1 MQKVFAF
8 IFGICLLTAC
18 TGEELQYETASE
30 LVVEGWIEAGD
41 FPVVILT
48 RTLPVHD
55 KELNLDELNDYL
67 IRWAKVTIYD
77 GQDSVV
83 LTGIFD
89 RGYYPPYIYTTGRM
103 RGEVGKTYT
112 LDVKYEN
119 YHATATTTI
128 PARPQLDTLLVK
140 PCEDNDTLFQI
151 HITFT
156 DNPSEINYYQALT
169 RVGTSTKQYIASY
182 LGCIDDTTIESPTN
196 LSVYR
201 GHQLNSENYT
211 PYFSINDTVS
221 VEFSQI
227 DRESF
232 LFWNDYIQSL
242 TLAKNMFLATSTNIR
257 SNITGGNGYW
267 CGRGS
272 TKRHIIIRD
281 VVNKTRSYQ

>member
-1 MQKVFAF
+1 MQKTFAF
-8 IFGICLLTAC
+8 LITLFMLTAC
-18 TGEELQYETASE
+18 TEEELQHEKAST
-30 LVVEGWIEAGD
+30 LVAEGWIEAGG

-48 RTLPVHD
+48 RTMPIHD
-55 KELNLDELNDYL
+55 QELDLNELDDYL
-67 IRWAKVTIYD
+67 IRWAKVTISD

-83 LTGIFD
+83 LTGKFD

-103 RGEVGKTYT
+103 RGEVGKTYK

-128 PARPQLDTLLVK
+128 PARPQLDTLHVE
-140 PCEDNDTLFQI
+140 PCEGSDTLFKI
-151 HITFT
+151 NISFT
-156 DNPSEINYYQALT
+156 DNPTEKNYYQALT
-169 RVGTSTKQYIASY
+169 RVGTSAKQYLASY
-182 LGCIDDTTIESPTN
+182 LGCIDDTTIEGTGSLP
-196 LSVYR
+196 VYR
-201 GHQLNSENYT
+201 GHKLNSEDYT

-227 DRESF
+227 DHDSY

-242 TLAKNMFLATSTNIR
+242 SLAGNMFLATSTNIR

-272 TKRHIIIRD
+272 IKRHLIIRD
-281 VVNKTRSYQ
+281 VVNKTRSCQ